1 MSLHGIRVQYALN
14 PTFILLFSH
23 TSPFIQYWYS
33 HRLIASPELSLVI
46 DVLFDF
52 VDGVFKE
59 PILMLKLSNLL
70 LDHLVRRILL
80 QLLVADV

>member
-1 MSLHGIRVQYALN
+1 M
-14 PTFILLFSH
+14 
-23 TSPFIQYWYS
+23 
-33 HRLIASPELSLVI
+33 ASSELPLVT
-46 DVLFDF
+46 DVRFDS